1 MKKLI
6 ASLLLTICAAA
17 NASDLDSRFGKVS
30 REELEMTSYA
40 PDTSAVAVYLYSEE
54 STELVVQPSSFTN
67 YRKVRR
73 RIKVLKDEGK
83 SYADFEIPY
92 NRKADK
98 HVSGIKLTTFN
109 LVDGKVKA
117 TRMSSKYIFDEQI
130 TEGLYS
136 VKFTAPEVSVGSVVE
151 VEYTFES
158 EEFWIFPEI
167 HLQKMIPVVNGL
179 VTVTYPSIFQYQ
191 KFQRGYN

>member
-92 NRKADK
+92 
-98 HVSGIKLTTFN
+98 IKLTTFN